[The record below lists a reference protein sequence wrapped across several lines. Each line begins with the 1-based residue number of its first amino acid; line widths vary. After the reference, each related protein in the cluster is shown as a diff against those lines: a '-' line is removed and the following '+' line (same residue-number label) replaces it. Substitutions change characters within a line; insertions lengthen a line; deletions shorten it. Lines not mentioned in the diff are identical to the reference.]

1 MRIALVGASVRSA
14 AQSALRAGYQPV
26 GADLFADSDLEGKN
40 RLVRITDYPAGLASW
55 LAQTPCAGWIYT
67 GGLENYPN
75 QVAAMAAERPL
86 LGCGDNVLQ
95 AVRSPQRLAAS
106 LEGAGLRFPK
116 TVVFADALSSKANPG
131 SLQMASGRW
140 LQKTYRGSGGSG
152 VSSLALAGVQLE
164 ADGPMENSY
173 VQQYIEGRSCSA
185 LFLACA
191 DRSELLGI
199 TGQLVGELWTGAAP
213 YQYCGSIGPWSCLP
227 AGVNEE
233 VERIGAVLVKAFGLV
248 GLFGVDL
255 IIAGSQVWTLEVNPR
270 YTASVEILERASGLL
285 AMGQHVRACQQQRDQ
300 QVEVSRSA
308 SSFQSASTSPYH
320 GKVILFAQQD
330 VAIQQEFTQWALG
343 SKSQEGFSPLADIP
357 RPGTAI
363 RERQPVLTLFAAGE
377 SIDEVEGGLRQRVAR
392 VEQKLYG

>member
-40 RLVRITDYPAGLASW
+40 RFVQITDYPAGLASW

-95 AVRSPQRLAAS
+95 AVRSPQRLAAA

-343 SKSQEGFSPLADIP
+343 SKSQEGFSQLADIP

-377 SIDEVEGGLRQRVAR
+377 SIDEVEKALRQRVAR